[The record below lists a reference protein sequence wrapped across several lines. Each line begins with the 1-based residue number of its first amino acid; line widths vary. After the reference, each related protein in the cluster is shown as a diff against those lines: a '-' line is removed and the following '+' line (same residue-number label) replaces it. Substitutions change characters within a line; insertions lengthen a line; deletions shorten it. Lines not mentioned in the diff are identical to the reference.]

1 MGAID
6 VSVVVCTYN
15 RAELLRDTLAS
26 LKALETGGAF
36 RYEVVAIDNG
46 STDETPRVIEEAA
59 RAAPSGDGGPTVP
72 LRGVR
77 EPKPGV
83 AAARNRG
90 IREAAGEWVA
100 FFDDDQVADPHWLS
114 GLLTFARARSV
125 SCVGGSNRLLLATGG
140 DPEKLP
146 PVCRSLLGEMLERE
160 PYRYTGKKAPG
171 AGNLLL
177 HRSVFDRAGV
187 FDEGL
192 REAGE
197 DTDLFRRIAA
207 AGFEGWYCPQG
218 VAYHVVPGYR
228 LSAKYLR
235 WKSRLHGS
243 HLARRNLR
251 HWGRGPFVLELLA
264 RLAQALG
271 LHLPRLLW
279 ARLGRDENRLL
290 GARCRLWRTEAYVRS
305 ALRLLAPRL
314 FPQSRFFAQLE
325 FRAEREI
332 FAHT

>member
-1 MGAID
+1 MGAVD

-26 LKALETGGAF
+26 LKAQETGDGF
-36 RYEVVAIDNG
+36 RYDVVIVDNG
-46 STDETPRVIEEAA
+46 STDDTPRVIEEASGSS
-59 RAAPSGDGGPTVP
+59 AAVV

-90 IREAAGEWVA
+90 IRESSGEWVA
-100 FFDDDQVADPHWLS
+100 FFDDDQVAEPSWLREM
-114 GLLTFARARSV
+114 LTFARERGV
-125 SCVGGSNRLLLATGG
+125 HCVGGSNRLLLATGG
-140 DPEKLP
+140 EPEKLP
-146 PVCRSLLGEMLERE
+146 PVCRAMLGEMLERT
-160 PYRYTGKKAPG
+160 PYRYTGKRAPG

-177 HRSVFDRAGV
+177 HRSVFEAAGV

-197 DTDLFRRIAA
+197 DTDLFRRITA
-207 AGFEGWYCPQG
+207 AGIEGWYCPHG
-218 VAYHVVPGYR
+218 VGYHVVPGYR
-228 LSAKYLR
+228 LSASYLR
-235 WKSRLHGS
+235 WKARLHGS

-251 HWGRGPFVLELLA
+251 QWGRGLFVLELLA
-264 RLAQALG
+264 RLGQALG

-279 ARLGRDENRLL
+279 AGLGRDEDRLL
-290 GARCRLWRTEAYVRS
+290 GARCRVWRSEGYIRS

-314 FPQSRFFAQLE
+314 FPQQRFFAQLE